1 MHGPV
6 PIRRRAA
13 GGDIAILG
21 GGLAGL
27 SLALQLVARGVSAPI
42 DLIEPRTRYDD
53 DRTWCF
59 WDGEAHPFAHLV
71 ANRWPAWRVSTQAGT
86 TECRSHRVAYA
97 RLPSDAVYADAL
109 ARLARAPNVR
119 LHRGVRVHARAGRQV
134 DTDLGRLAPDL
145 VFDGR
150 PPTPA
155 EVPGDGL
162 LQQFVGRRVA
172 LDGARLDPAC
182 CELMDFR
189 VAQDLGIAFLYV
201 LPLGPGEA
209 LVELTL
215 FAARAQP
222 QAALERRLDGALA
235 DRFGA
240 GGWRALGREHGAIP
254 MHPGLG
260 QGLGG
265 GDQAIPI
272 GTRAGA
278 PRPATGYAF
287 LPIQRHSAALADR
300 VAAGAPAPV
309 AMRPASTLWLDRVFL
324 GRLMRHPEA
333 GPDTFQALFARVPAD
348 RLVRFLMERDDWVDR
363 LSVMAALPTLP
374 FAREALAPRIAAVR
388 P

>member
-1 MHGPV
+1 VHGPL

-27 SLALQLVARGVSAPI
+27 SLALQLVEHGVTAPI

-59 WDGEAHPFAHLV
+59 WDGEPHPFEAQV
-71 ANRWPAWRVSTQAGT
+71 ANRWPAWRVSTHAGT
-86 TECRSHRVAYA
+86 TECRSDRAAYA
-97 RLPSDAVYADAL
+97 RLPSDAVYASAL
-109 ARLARAPNVR
+109 DRLAQAPNVR
-119 LHRGVRVHARAGRQV
+119 LHRGVRVHARTGRQV

-150 PPTPA
+150 PPAREEIPS
-155 EVPGDGL
+155 DGL

-172 LDGARLDPAC
+172 LPDGRLDTAC
-182 CELMDFR
+182 CDLMDFR
-189 VAQDLGIAFLYV
+189 VPQDLGIAFLYV
-201 LPLGPGEA
+201 LPLAPDQA
-209 LVELTL
+209 LVEITV
-215 FAARAQP
+215 FAAHAQP
-222 QAALERRLDGALA
+222 QAALDGLLDRALA
-235 DRFGA
+235 DRFGDA
-240 GGWRALGREHGAIP
+240 WRTLGRERGAIP
-254 MHPGLG
+254 MCPGLG
-260 QGLGG
+260 QGIEPEDG
-265 GDQAIPI
+265 AIPI

-287 LPIQRHSAALADR
+287 LPIQRHSAALAAR
-300 VAAGAPAPV
+300 VAAGTPEPV

-333 GPDTFQALFARVPAD
+333 GPETFHSLFAGVPAD
-348 RLVRFLMERDDWVDR
+348 RLVRFLMERDDWIDR
-363 LSVMAALPTLP
+363 LSVMAALPTVP